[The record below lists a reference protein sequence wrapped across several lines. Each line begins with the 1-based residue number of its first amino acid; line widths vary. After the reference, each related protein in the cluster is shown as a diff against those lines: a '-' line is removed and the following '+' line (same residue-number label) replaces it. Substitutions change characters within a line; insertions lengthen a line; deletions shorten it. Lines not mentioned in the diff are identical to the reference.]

1 MPHVRSDRYSPE
13 SRPAASG
20 EQGTSAQ
27 GLSRDIVQRP
37 EGPAS
42 MTANRPSE
50 CILLVVALCFS
61 FASSSAPTLS
71 PRAAALI
78 APVHASFLLI
88 EARQAKQDPP
98 RSVAEQLVRLG
109 EVDQAGRNVM
119 QMVDL
124 TPLRPAEREQASIIA
139 WNEINAHDAA
149 DRAALEALLPSQGWF
164 TIAGSGKPASDAAW
178 SIVQHQTADPAFMR
192 AMLKRMDGPAQR
204 HDVDPLDYAL
214 LYDRVAMLG
223 HQAQAYGSQF
233 TCVDH
238 RWTLYKL
245 RDPQHVDDRRRVLGL
260 SQTEEQVKAR
270 IATYPPCF
278 FTKPKT

>member
-37 EGPAS
+37 EGRVS

-109 EVDQAGRNVM
+109 EVEQAGRNVM

-124 TPLRPAEREQASIIA
+124 TPLPPAEREQASIIA

-164 TIAGSGKPASDAAW
+164 TISGYGKPCLRCGLEHRPASIGRSSLHESNASAHGWPGTAA
-178 SIVQHQTADPAFMR
+178 
-192 AMLKRMDGPAQR
+192 
-204 HDVDPLDYAL
+204 
-214 LYDRVAMLG
+214 
-223 HQAQAYGSQF
+223 
-233 TCVDH
+233 
-238 RWTLYKL
+238 
-245 RDPQHVDDRRRVLGL
+245 RRRP
-260 SQTEEQVKAR
+260 AR
-270 IATYPPCF
+270 LRT
-278 FTKPKT
+278 TV